1 MIDSYY
7 FGHIVIDGKE
17 YTSDLIIFPDRVKD
31 HWWRKSGHSLTV
43 EDIGE
48 IIQAQPEILIIGCGA
63 SGVLKI
69 PVETKNYIQ
78 EQGIQLIAEET
89 KKACEMYN
97 HLCKEKRLIAGL
109 HLTC

>member
-1 MIDSYY
+1 
-7 FGHIVIDGKE
+7 
-17 YTSDLIIFPDRVKD
+17 
-31 HWWRKSGHSLTV
+31 V

-63 SGVLKI
+63 SGMLKI

-97 HLCKEKRLIAGL
+97 HLCPKKRLIASL